1 MDEETESFLGINI
14 KDINLAF
21 LSVLLVNCIIHT
33 LEQRETLFW
42 YFFVSILYGMII
54 QGSINSNNR
63 VFDRYVYHEPTF
75 WLTIIL
81 GSPIIYYFHLL
92 REQTHGFLLASAYLV
107 GEFLA
112 VVLVAR
118 INRRLKTNVRH

>member
-1 MDEETESFLGINI
+1 MDEDSESIINFQ
-14 KDINLAF
+14 DLNLAY
-21 LSVLLVNCIIHT
+21 LSTLLVNCIIHT
-33 LEQRETLFW
+33 FEQRETLFW
-42 YFFVSILYGMII
+42 YFFVSFLYGMVI

-63 VFDRYVYHEPTF
+63 VFDRPVSHEPIF
-75 WLTIIL
+75 WRTLIL
-81 GSPIIYYFHLL
+81 SSPIIYYFHLL